1 MNLNLIISWWLL
13 KNKGFIISYCK
24 KCIYVS
30 LCEAWL
36 HFKSTDFSQIISLF
50 SIPILTS
57 HMKSKNWCVSL
68 AECVLSCFSC
78 VWLFVTLWTI
88 AHQALLSVGF
98 LQARILEWVAM
109 LFSRGPSQPRDRT
122 CVFHFGRQVLTTSA
136 TWEAHWQNCVVKCQ
150 FLYPCH

>member
-1 MNLNLIISWWLL
+1 MSLNLIISRWLL
-13 KNKGFIISYCK
+13 KNNGFTISYCK

-36 HFKSTDFSQIISLF
+36 HFKSIDFSQIISLF

-57 HMKSKNWCVSL
+57 HMKSKNGCVSL

-88 AHQALLSVGF
+88 AHQVPLSMGFSRQEYWSGLPFPSPGDLPNPWIEPMFFILAGGF
-98 LQARILEWVAM
+98 LPLVPRGKPI
-109 LFSRGPSQPRDRT
+109 SRT
-122 CVFHFGRQVLTTSA
+122 L
-136 TWEAHWQNCVVKCQ
+136 
-150 FLYPCH
+150 

>member
-1 MNLNLIISWWLL
+1 MSVNLIISRWLL
-13 KNKGFIISYCK
+13 KNNGFIISYCK

-36 HFKSTDFSQIISLF
+36 HFKSIDFSQIISLF

-57 HMKSKNWCVSL
+57 HMKSKNGCVSL

-88 AHQALLSVGF
+88 ACQAPLS
-98 LQARILEWVAM
+98 AE
-109 LFSRGPSQPRDRT
+109 FSRKNPGVG
-122 CVFHFGRQVLTTSA
+122 CHFLLQGIFPTHGLNPCFSFWQAGSY
-136 TWEAHWQNCVVKCQ
+136 HW
-150 FLYPCH
+150 CHVGSPLAELCS